1 MKIQVVK
8 KFQYALKGIGIAI
21 REEAHMKFHL
31 MASITVICLSFYLG
45 LSGSDWSMVLLAIG
59 LVIGAEL
66 INSAI
71 ENMVDLM
78 QPEYHPIAGKIKDI
92 AAGGVLICSLIA
104 SIVGVIIFSPYLLEL
119 FRQLI

>member
-1 MKIQVVK
+1 MKSQVVK

-31 MASITVICLSFYLG
+31 MASITVICLSFYFE
-45 LSGSDWSMVLLAIG
+45 LSGSDWSMVLLATG

-66 INSAI
+66 TNSAI

-92 AAGGVLICSLIA
+92 AAGTVLLCSLIA
-104 SIVGVIIFSPYLLEL
+104 AAIGCIIFWPHICSFLS
-119 FRQLI
+119 QT